1 MNISE
6 FDYFLPSNLIAQK
19 PCFPRDESKM
29 LCIKEQKFHDTTFKN
44 ISKFFNE
51 GDVIVINNTKV
62 IKANLEGLNG
72 SKKIN
77 FTLHLKK
84 NSKNWFA
91 FAKPAKKCKQNDII
105 IFNNNLSAKII
116 RKGINGEVLLEF
128 NISGKKLMDNF
139 SNIGSLPLP
148 PYIKNKTSN
157 DDSNYQTYFAKKEG
171 AEVPFLRPSEI
182 SGDHTTT
189 AEVLKH
195 ALIEIGADAKYKFAC
210 CIYPAVPFLMI
221 SDVKAGLELLYTKD
235 AKSTL
240 AISEFGSS
248 VWRAFEEF
256 SDHKLKMI
264 WPEHSVVRTQDLP
277 SAFHD
282 AGQFYWVQVEEF
294 LKKPQFFTNKTYGI
308 KIPKWRSHDIDTK
321 DDWERAEVIYKAL
334 QVRENL

>member
-1 MNISE
+1 LQPKTEDNSIAVIPARAGSKRVPGKNIRP
-6 FDYFLPSNLIAQK
+6 FQGRPMIAFAIK
-19 PCFPRDESKM
+19 TAVESK
-29 LCIKEQKFHDTTFKN
+29 IFER
-44 ISKFFNE
+44 
-51 GDVIVINNTKV
+51 VIVST
-62 IKANLEGLNG
+62 
-72 SKKIN
+72 
-77 FTLHLKK
+77 
-84 NSKNWFA
+84 
-91 FAKPAKKCKQNDII
+91 
-105 IFNNNLSAKII
+105 
-116 RKGINGEVLLEF
+116 
-128 NISGKKLMDNF
+128 
-139 SNIGSLPLP
+139 
-148 PYIKNKTSN
+148 
-157 DDSNYQTYFAKKEG
+157 DSNEIAEVAKKEG

-221 SDVKAGLELLYTKD
+221 SDVKAGLELLHTKD